1 MKLSSAAFL
10 ALFAALS
17 TAESCSY
24 KSDDYGV
31 SFPLIKVNPQ

>member
-1 MKLSSAAFL
+1 MKLPTIAFL

-17 TAESCSY
+17 AAESCSY

-31 SFPLIKVNPQ
+31 GLTYPS